1 MFSSQV
7 GNKPMKL
14 LLLNIHLE
22 RNHNM
27 LKKLVEMDSR
37 PGMDEVRIHCGK
49 KDKQTNKR
57 TKMLTIDLYRTK
69 IVV

>member
-1 MFSSQV
+1 MFSSKV

-37 PGMDEVRIHCGK
+37 QGMDEVKIRLYK
-49 KDKQTNKR
+49 KEKREDKQTNQIAKC
-57 TKMLTIDLYRTK
+57 
-69 IVV
+69 

>member
-1 MFSSQV
+1 
-7 GNKPMKL
+7 MKL

-37 PGMDEVRIHCGK
+37 HGMDEVKIRLSK
-49 KDKQTNKR
+49 KEKREDKQTNQIAKC
-57 TKMLTIDLYRTK
+57 
-69 IVV
+69 

>member
-1 MFSSQV
+1 MFCSQV

-37 PGMDEVRIHCGK
+37 HGMDEVKIRLSK
-49 KDKQTNKR
+49 KEKREDKQTNQIA
-57 TKMLTIDLYRTK
+57 TC
-69 IVV
+69 

>member
-1 MFSSQV
+1 MFSPQV

-37 PGMDEVRIHCGK
+37 HGMDEVKIRLCK
-49 KDKQTNKR
+49 KEKREDKQRNQIAKC
-57 TKMLTIDLYRTK
+57 
-69 IVV
+69 

>member
-1 MFSSQV
+1 
-7 GNKPMKL
+7 MKL

-49 KDKQTNKR
+49 KDKKTNKR
-57 TKMLTIDLYRTK
+57 TKMMTIDLYITK

>member
-1 MFSSQV
+1 MFSSEV

-37 PGMDEVRIHCGK
+37 HGMDEVKIRLCK
-49 KDKQTNKR
+49 KKKRRQTNEPNCKV
-57 TKMLTIDLYRTK
+57 LTSAFD
-69 IVV
+69 

>member
-1 MFSSQV
+1 
-7 GNKPMKL
+7 MKL

-37 PGMDEVRIHCGK
+37 HGMDEVKISLCK
-49 KDKQTNKR
+49 KRKKRRQTNKPNC
-57 TKMLTIDLYRTK
+57 KVLTSAFN
-69 IVV
+69 

>member
-1 MFSSQV
+1 MFSPQV

-37 PGMDEVRIHCGK
+37 HGMDEVKIRLSK
-49 KDKQTNKR
+49 KEKREDKQTIQIAKC
-57 TKMLTIDLYRTK
+57 
-69 IVV
+69 

>member
-1 MFSSQV
+1 MFSSEV

-27 LKKLVEMDSR
+27 LKKRVEMDSR

-49 KDKQTNKR
+49 KDEQTNQ
-57 TKMLTIDLYRTK
+57 D
-69 IVV
+69 VDD

>member
-49 KDKQTNKR
+49 KDKKTNKR
-57 TKMLTIDLYRTK
+57 TKMLTIDLYITK

>member
-1 MFSSQV
+1 MFSPQV

-37 PGMDEVRIHCGK
+37 PGMDEVRIRCGE
-49 KDKQTNKR
+49 KDKQTNKQ
-57 TKMLTIDLYRTK
+57 TNQD
-69 IVV
+69 VDD

>member
-1 MFSSQV
+1 
-7 GNKPMKL
+7 
-14 LLLNIHLE
+14 
-22 RNHNM
+22 M

-57 TKMLTIDLYRTK
+57 TKMLTIDLNITK

>member
-1 MFSSQV
+1 
-7 GNKPMKL
+7 MKL

-22 RNHNM
+22 RNHSM

-57 TKMLTIDLYRTK
+57 TKMMTIDLYITK
-69 IVV
+69 IVA

>member
-1 MFSSQV
+1 MFSPQV

-27 LKKLVEMDSR
+27 LKKLIEMDSR
-37 PGMDEVRIHCGK
+37 HGMDEVKIRLCK
-49 KDKQTNKR
+49 KEKREDKQTIQIAKC
-57 TKMLTIDLYRTK
+57 
-69 IVV
+69 

>member
-49 KDKQTNKR
+49 KDKKTNKR
-57 TKMLTIDLYRTK
+57 TKMMTIDLYITK
-69 IVV
+69 IVA

>member
-1 MFSSQV
+1 MFSSEV

-37 PGMDEVRIHCGK
+37 HGMDEVKIRFCK
-49 KDKQTNKR
+49 KEKKRQKEKTNKR
-57 TKMLTIDLYRTK
+57 TKLQSVDECF
-69 IVV
+69 

>member
-1 MFSSQV
+1 MFSSEV

-37 PGMDEVRIHCGK
+37 HGMDEVKIRLCK
-49 KDKQTNKR
+49 KKREDKQTNQIAKC
-57 TKMLTIDLYRTK
+57 
-69 IVV
+69 

>member
-1 MFSSQV
+1 MFSPQV

-37 PGMDEVRIHCGK
+37 QGMDEVEIRLCK
-49 KDKQTNKR
+49 KEKKKKTNKG
-57 TKMLTIDLYRTK
+57 TKLQSVDECF
-69 IVV
+69 